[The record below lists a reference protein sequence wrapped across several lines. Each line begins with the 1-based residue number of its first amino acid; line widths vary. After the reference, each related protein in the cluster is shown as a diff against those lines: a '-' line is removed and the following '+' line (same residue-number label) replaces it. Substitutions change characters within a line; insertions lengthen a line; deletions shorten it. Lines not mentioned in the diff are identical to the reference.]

1 MSVHGALLSDV
12 DLGGLG
18 LSVVLDIPWPWFI
31 AGMVVA
37 LLAEAFKAGSR
48 LRDDVEGLV

>member
-1 MSVHGALLSDV
+1 L
-12 DLGGLG
+12 
-18 LSVVLDIPWPWFI
+18 I